1 MSKRVLG
8 CRSELHLLDQFRID
22 QRGDVR
28 VADQAG
34 QQTRIESGPD
44 DCCGIQC
51 AFGARLEPVDARTD
65 SGLQG
70 RGHLHVGDI
79 AAQFV
84 HAGLAPQR
92 TALREIANDLLDE
105 KRVT

>member
-70 RGHLHVGDI
+70 RGHLHVGNI
-79 AAQFV
+79 TV
-84 HAGLAPQR
+84 KLVGAGMAVQY
-92 TALREIANDLLDE
+92 TAFREIANDLLDE